1 MTANKALLVERIRSY
16 KMQIEALKSAQA
28 EKEVAMIEKSQRKGR
43 EWALSPGCE
52 IDWLVRARTA
62 RGRGGESWDRA
73 VESLIRKGATNGVD
87 PFVFAGAAVDAFEEA
102 MTAQ

>member
-1 MTANKALLVERIRSY
+1 MART
-16 KMQIEALKSAQA
+16 
-28 EKEVAMIEKSQRKGR
+28 GH
-43 EWALSPGCE
+43 
-52 IDWLVRARTA
+52 VRARTA